1 MRTGA
6 GHRSGVMMAWWCRG
20 DSGRLA
26 IV

>member
-6 GHRSGVMMAWWCRG
+6 GHRSGVMMAWSCRG